1 MCVYSLY
8 TLFFFVVFIHLL
20 FRRQFVCIDPLWF
33 DPLAHDGTHAKSAF
47 FLYEIFAHKFQ
58 CSHISAVLFLNFAR
72 VQWLSRVWNGP
83 TLKFNPS
90 LWPVS
95 MSQVSFVPSIYLC
108 CLWTYMYVYISI
120 HVVPFF
126 FYPLISSV
134 IFHCLWAISRLR
146 QCQPWTH
153 GEHEVGGENRGL
165 FFFKLFLPWH
175 SSCYCPCLSS
185 KDMELYTALFFI

>member
-1 MCVYSLY
+1 M
-8 TLFFFVVFIHLL
+8 
-20 FRRQFVCIDPLWF
+20 
-33 DPLAHDGTHAKSAF
+33 AHTQSPRF

-153 GEHEVGGENRGL
+153 GEHEVGGENIEA
-165 FFFKLFLPWH
+165 FFFFQTILALTFVLLLP
-175 SSCYCPCLSS
+175 LS
-185 KDMELYTALFFI
+185 FF